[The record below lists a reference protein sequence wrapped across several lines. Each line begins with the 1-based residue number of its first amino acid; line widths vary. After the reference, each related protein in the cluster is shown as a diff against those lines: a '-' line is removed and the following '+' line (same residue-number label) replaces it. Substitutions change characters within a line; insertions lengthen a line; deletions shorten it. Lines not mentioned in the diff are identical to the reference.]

1 MKRLLLFVLLMQS
14 GLAFAQLHK
23 PVKWSYLS
31 KKINEHEA
39 EVYLKATIQNGWHI
53 YSMRVSGGPIPTSF
67 RFNPSKAYGLVG
79 KVMEPTPLAKYDK
92 VVKKNLAFFER
103 EVVFKQRIKLL
114 KPKVVVSGVLEFMVC
129 SDKSCLPA
137 EELAFKIP
145 VS

>member
-1 MKRLLLFVLLMQS
+1 MKRLILFVLLMQS
-14 GLAFAQLHK
+14 GMAFAQLQK
-23 PVKWSYLS
+23 PVTWSYLS
-31 KKINEHEA
+31 KKINKQEA

-53 YSMRVSGGPIPTSF
+53 YSMQVSGGPIPTSF
-67 RFNPSKAYGLVG
+67 HFSPSKAYRLIG
-79 KVMEPTPLAKYDK
+79 KTIAPTPLAKYDK
-92 VVKKNLAFFER
+92 VIQKKITFFEK

-137 EELAFKIP
+137 EEVAFKIP